1 MKFRHLNHIEVSG
14 YTLISQEQPE
24 SENEF
29 FFEEGALISTETTQ
43 LFLAKLIRHL
53 GRIYQGFKRGGCLKK
68 VHYLQKL
75 SSM

>member
-43 LFLAKLIRHL
+43 LFWRN
-53 GRIYQGFKRGGCLKK
+53 
-68 VHYLQKL
+68 
-75 SSM
+75 